1 MEIYDGNMESNSEL
15 RSVSLAAPLCLLA
28 VAWVARSSK
37 KPLKRPAAKLHG
49 EGWKG
54 PLQLVS

>member
-1 MEIYDGNMESNSEL
+1 MMEIYDGNMESNWEL

-37 KPLKRPAAKLHG
+37 KPLKRPAAKLQ
-49 EGWKG
+49 W
-54 PLQLVS
+54 LQLEGAHCNL